1 MSEDADGHP
10 GKELRPLHAPARVS
24 LPAGLV
30 TIADHAS
37 TPPPA
42 DGMPLSDWIIEGAR
56 RCKTLHE
63 MVDEL
68 CWRLIH
74 AGIPVWRSTLQLAT
88 LHPQLRAY
96 AVRWWGDDALV
107 EELSILHGM
116 ERTGAYRNSPVPL
129 VMEQGQVVR
138 RRLGDAATM
147 EFPILGELRSRGGTD
162 YVAMPV
168 TFSNGRHQCLT
179 FATNRIGGFSD
190 DHVDQLL
197 KLAPLLALVLE
208 LHATKRMARDL
219 LGIYLGREAGA
230 RVLDGAVSRGVAERI
245 EAAILVAD
253 MRGFSALS
261 RILSGE
267 QTIALLDEFFAVI
280 VEPIQ
285 AGGGEVLKFVG
296 DGLIAVFPLGTS
308 GTLKVAAAHALDAAR
323 AALAAI
329 DGLNERR
336 GKDGLPAIGI
346 GVALHVGEVLFGNI
360 GAPDRL
366 DFTAIG
372 SAVNLASHLEGLNK
386 SLGSR
391 LVASRDFA
399 MLCGGTLESRGRHA
413 LPDWADTIEVFGLPD
428 AGSA

>member
-10 GKELRPLHAPARVS
+10 GAELRPPHAPARVS

-179 FATNRIGGFSD
+179 FATNRVGGFSD

-253 MRGFSALS
+253 MRRYAW
-261 RILSGE
+261 
-267 QTIALLDEFFAVI
+267 
-280 VEPIQ
+280 IQ
-285 AGGGEVLKFVG
+285 RTVAGPERRA
-296 DGLIAVFPLGTS
+296 D
-308 GTLKVAAAHALDAAR
+308 DR
-323 AALAAI
+323 AA
-329 DGLNERR
+329 
-336 GKDGLPAIGI
+336 
-346 GVALHVGEVLFGNI
+346 
-360 GAPDRL
+360 
-366 DFTAIG
+366 
-372 SAVNLASHLEGLNK
+372 
-386 SLGSR
+386 
-391 LVASRDFA
+391 
-399 MLCGGTLESRGRHA
+399 
-413 LPDWADTIEVFGLPD
+413 
-428 AGSA
+428 